1 MRPGGQSLSHGAGF
15 TVELSHV
22 TLGLVCLCHHQG
34 VHAARL
40 VLGFDLD
47 GHMALTNPGWT
58 LQRYEST

>member
-1 MRPGGQSLSHGAGF
+1 MAQVLQLSYHMSHGATGAG
-15 TVELSHV
+15 VW
-22 TLGLVCLCHHQG
+22 LCHHQG